1 MGPAERCGWVI
12 HMRMEPSGYQEDNSS
27 HFLRVLVSLWKAQH
41 FLWMPPCGNGMFS
54 TFRLRQN
61 DGAGTAENS
70 LFRRIS
76 GIIGISEKKRW
87 FPMPQ
92 SEMEALIQLQK
103 ETIESLRQLVDSQR
117 LTIEQMTKSH
127 EAQTAQLN
135 QTIANLNETVEY
147 LKKKLFASSSEKTKK
162 DAFPGQLDLFNEA
175 EAAADPSVPEPT
187 LEEAVGG
194 YKRKER
200 KQKATREEI
209 LAGLPVVEVPCTV
222 PDEDRNCPYCNT
234 PMEVIGKKVVREE
247 LRIIPAKVERIQY
260 VQEVLGCPECK
271 KDGASVIVG
280 AETPSPLLK
289 HSLASA
295 STVAYVMYQKYVNS
309 IPLYRQEADWKQL
322 GVKLS
327 RATLANWVIK
337 CGIDYM
343 EPVYGHLHQ
352 CLLERDI
359 IHADETP
366 CQVLKEDGKTAQSRS
381 YMWLYGSGNDGLPP
395 IRLYDYQPSRGGYHA
410 EEFLKGFSG
419 YLICDGFS
427 GYNKLKGVIR
437 CGCLAHMR
445 RYWKEALPGK
455 SRKSSDKTH
464 AEIGLDYCN
473 QLFELEKEYADL
485 DADTRKAERL
495 ETKPAIWEAYWS
507 WLETVNPAGGSR
519 LAKAVTYAKNQ
530 KPYMENYLLDGR
542 CSISNNIAENIAR
555 PYAVGRKNFLFHDT
569 VKGAQASAIIYS
581 LVETAKLNNLNIYAY
596 LETVLLY
603 MPDYKNEPEGIE
615 ELMPWSEMIQQ
626 RCQIKSKS

>member
-1 MGPAERCGWVI
+1 
-12 HMRMEPSGYQEDNSS
+12 
-27 HFLRVLVSLWKAQH
+27 
-41 FLWMPPCGNGMFS
+41 
-54 TFRLRQN
+54 
-61 DGAGTAENS
+61 
-70 LFRRIS
+70 
-76 GIIGISEKKRW
+76 
-87 FPMPQ
+87 MPQ
-92 SEMEALIQLQK
+92 SEMEALLQLQK

-127 EAQTAQLN
+127 EEQTAQLN

-147 LKKKLFASSSEKTKK
+147 LKKKLFGSSSEKTIK
-162 DAFPGQLDLFNEA
+162 DEFPGQMNLFNEA
-175 EAAADPSVPEPT
+175 ETFADLSVPEPT
-187 LEEAVGG
+187 LEETVGG
-194 YKRKER
+194 YNRKGK
-200 KQKATREEI
+200 KQKATRKEI
-209 LAGLPVVEVPCTV
+209 LAGLPVIEVPCTV
-222 PDEDRNCPYCNT
+222 PEEDRNCPYCST

-247 LRIIPAKVERIQY
+247 LRIIPAKVQRIQY

-289 HSLASA
+289 HSLASP

-309 IPLYRQEADWKQL
+309 VPLYRQEADWKQL
-322 GVKLS
+322 GVKLR

-337 CGIDYM
+337 CGTDYM
-343 EPVYGHLHQ
+343 EPVYEQLHRH
-352 CLLERDI
+352 LLERDI

-366 CQVLKEDGKTAQSRS
+366 CQVLKEEGKTAQSKS

-419 YLICDGFS
+419 YLTCDGFS
-427 GYNKLKGVIR
+427 GYNKLKNVTR

-445 RYWKEALPGK
+445 RYWYETLPGK
-455 SRKSSDKTH
+455 TKKSKEKTP
-464 AEIGLDYCN
+464 AEIGFDYCS

-485 DADTRKAERL
+485 DADTRKAKRL
-495 ETKPAIWEAYWS
+495 ETEPAIWEAYWS
-507 WLETVNPAGGSR
+507 WLETVDAAGGSR

-542 CSISNNIAENIAR
+542 CSISNNIAR

-569 VKGAQASAIIYS
+569 VKGARASSVIYS

-603 MPDYKNEPEGIE
+603 MPDYKNEPEGIK
-615 ELMPWSEMIQQ
+615 ELMPWSDMIQQ
-626 RCQIKSKS
+626 RCRIKSKS

>member
-1 MGPAERCGWVI
+1 
-12 HMRMEPSGYQEDNSS
+12 
-27 HFLRVLVSLWKAQH
+27 
-41 FLWMPPCGNGMFS
+41 
-54 TFRLRQN
+54 
-61 DGAGTAENS
+61 
-70 LFRRIS
+70 
-76 GIIGISEKKRW
+76 
-87 FPMPQ
+87 MPQ

-117 LTIEQMTKSH
+117 LTIEQMAKNH
-127 EAQTAQLN
+127 EMQTAQLN

-194 YKRKER
+194 YKRKAR

-280 AETPSPLLK
+280 AEIPSPLLK
-289 HSLASA
+289 HSLASP
-295 STVAYVMYQKYVNS
+295 STVAYVMYQKYGNS
-309 IPLYRQEADWKQL
+309 IPLYRQEANWKQL
-322 GVKLS
+322 GVKLP

-410 EEFLKGFSG
+410 EEFQKGFSG

-455 SRKSSDKTH
+455 TRKSSDKTP

-495 ETKPAIWEAYWS
+495 ETEPAIWEAYWS

-555 PYAVGRKNFLFHDT
+555 PYVVGRKNFLFHDT
-569 VKGAQASAIIYS
+569 VKGARASAIIYS

>member
-289 HSLASA
+289 HSLASP
-295 STVAYVMYQKYVNS
+295 STVAYVMYQKYGNS
-309 IPLYRQEADWKQL
+309 IPLYRQEANWKQL

>member
-1 MGPAERCGWVI
+1 
-12 HMRMEPSGYQEDNSS
+12 
-27 HFLRVLVSLWKAQH
+27 
-41 FLWMPPCGNGMFS
+41 
-54 TFRLRQN
+54 
-61 DGAGTAENS
+61 
-70 LFRRIS
+70 
-76 GIIGISEKKRW
+76 
-87 FPMPQ
+87 MPQ
-92 SEMEALIQLQK
+92 SEMEALMQLQK
-103 ETIESLRQLVDSQR
+103 ETIESLRQLVNSQR

-127 EAQTAQLN
+127 EEQTAQLN

-147 LKKKLFASSSEKTKK
+147 LKKKLFASSSEKAKK
-162 DAFPGQLDLFNEA
+162 DGFPGQIHLFHEA
-175 EAAADPSVPEPT
+175 EAAADSSVPEPT
-187 LEEAVGG
+187 LEETVGG
-194 YKRKER
+194 YKRKAK

-209 LAGLPVVEVPCTV
+209 LAGLPVIEVPCTV
-222 PDEDRNCPYCNT
+222 PDEDRNCPYCNA

-280 AETPSPLLK
+280 AETPSPLIK
-289 HSLASA
+289 HSLASP

-309 IPLYRQEADWKQL
+309 IPLYRQEAEWKQL
-322 GVKLS
+322 GVKLP

-343 EPVYGHLHQ
+343 EPVYKQLHQ
-352 CLLERDI
+352 HLLERDI

-366 CQVLKEDGKTAQSRS
+366 CQVLKEEGKTAQSKS

-410 EEFLKGFSG
+410 GEFLKGFSG
-419 YLICDGFS
+419 YLTCDGFS
-427 GYNKLKGVIR
+427 GYNKLKDVIR

-445 RYWKEALPGK
+445 RYWHEALPGK
-455 SRKSSDKTH
+455 SKKSPDKTP
-464 AEIGLDYCN
+464 AEIGFDYCN

-485 DADTRKAERL
+485 DADTRKAKRV
-495 ETKPAIWEAYWS
+495 ETEPAIWEAYWS
-507 WLETVNPAGGSR
+507 WLETVNPGGGSR

-555 PYAVGRKNFLFHDT
+555 SYAVGRKNFLFHDT
-569 VKGAQASAIIYS
+569 VKGARASSVIYS

-626 RCQIKSKS
+626 RCRIKSKS

>member
-1 MGPAERCGWVI
+1 M
-12 HMRMEPSGYQEDNSS
+12 S
-27 HFLRVLVSLWKAQH
+27 
-41 FLWMPPCGNGMFS
+41 
-54 TFRLRQN
+54 
-61 DGAGTAENS
+61 
-70 LFRRIS
+70 
-76 GIIGISEKKRW
+76 
-87 FPMPQ
+87 Q

-117 LTIEQMTKSH
+117 LTIEQLTKNH
-127 EAQTAQLN
+127 EEQTAQLN

-147 LKKKLFASSSEKTKK
+147 LKKKLFASSSEKAKK
-162 DAFPGQLDLFNEA
+162 DGFPGQMDLFNEA
-175 EAAADPSVPEPT
+175 EAVADPSVPEAT
-187 LEEAVGG
+187 LEEVVGG
-194 YKRKER
+194 YKRQAR
-200 KQKATREEI
+200 KTKATREEI
-209 LAGLPVVEVPCTV
+209 LAGLPVIEVPCTV

-234 PMEVIGKKVVREE
+234 PMEIIGKKVVREE

-289 HSLASA
+289 HSLASP

-309 IPLYRQEADWKQL
+309 IPLYRQETDWKQL
-322 GVKLS
+322 GVKLL
-327 RATLANWVIK
+327 RATLANWIIK
-337 CGIDYM
+337 CGTDYM
-343 EPVYGHLHQ
+343 GPVYERLHQ
-352 CLLERDI
+352 HLLKRDI

-366 CQVLKEDGKTAQSRS
+366 CQVLKEEGKTAQSKS

-410 EEFLKGFSG
+410 EKFLKGFSG
-419 YLICDGFS
+419 YLTCDGFG
-427 GYNKLKGVIR
+427 GYNKLKDVIR

-445 RYWKEALPGK
+445 RYWYDALPGK
-455 SRKSSDKTH
+455 SKKTKEKTP
-464 AEIGLDYCN
+464 AEIGFDYCN

-485 DADTRKAERL
+485 DAETRKVKRL
-495 ETKPAIWEAYWS
+495 ETEPAIWKAYWS
-507 WLETVNPAGGSR
+507 WLETLYPTGGSR
-519 LAKAVTYAKNQ
+519 LDKAVTYAKNQ

-555 PYAVGRKNFLFHDT
+555 PYAIGRKNFLFHDT
-569 VKGAQASAIIYS
+569 VKGARASSIIYS

-615 ELMPWSEMIQQ
+615 ELMPWSDTIQQ
-626 RCQIKSKS
+626 RCRIKSKS

>member
-1 MGPAERCGWVI
+1 
-12 HMRMEPSGYQEDNSS
+12 
-27 HFLRVLVSLWKAQH
+27 
-41 FLWMPPCGNGMFS
+41 
-54 TFRLRQN
+54 
-61 DGAGTAENS
+61 
-70 LFRRIS
+70 
-76 GIIGISEKKRW
+76 
-87 FPMPQ
+87 MPQ

-194 YKRKER
+194 YKRKAR

>member
-1 MGPAERCGWVI
+1 
-12 HMRMEPSGYQEDNSS
+12 
-27 HFLRVLVSLWKAQH
+27 
-41 FLWMPPCGNGMFS
+41 
-54 TFRLRQN
+54 
-61 DGAGTAENS
+61 
-70 LFRRIS
+70 
-76 GIIGISEKKRW
+76 
-87 FPMPQ
+87 MPQ
-92 SEMEALIQLQK
+92 SEMEALLQLQK

-127 EAQTAQLN
+127 EEQTAQLN

-147 LKKKLFASSSEKTKK
+147 LKKKLFGSSSEKTIK
-162 DAFPGQLDLFNEA
+162 DEFPGQMNLFNEA
-175 EAAADPSVPEPT
+175 ETFADPSVPEPT
-187 LEEAVGG
+187 LEETVGG
-194 YKRKER
+194 YNRKGK

-209 LAGLPVVEVPCTV
+209 LAGLPVIEVPCTV
-222 PDEDRNCPYCNT
+222 PEEDRNCPYCST

-247 LRIIPAKVERIQY
+247 LRIIPAKVQRIQY

-289 HSLASA
+289 HSLASP

-309 IPLYRQEADWKQL
+309 VPLYRQEADWKQL
-322 GVKLS
+322 GVKLR

-337 CGIDYM
+337 CGTDYM
-343 EPVYGHLHQ
+343 EPVYEQPHRH
-352 CLLERDI
+352 LLERDI

-366 CQVLKEDGKTAQSRS
+366 CQVLKEEGKKAQSKS

-419 YLICDGFS
+419 YLTCDGFS
-427 GYNKLKGVIR
+427 GYNKLKNVTR

-445 RYWKEALPGK
+445 RYWYEALPGK
-455 SRKSSDKTH
+455 TKKSKEKTQ
-464 AEIGLDYCN
+464 AEIGFDYCS

-485 DADTRKAERL
+485 DADTRKAKRL
-495 ETKPAIWEAYWS
+495 ETEPAIWEAYWS
-507 WLETVNPAGGSR
+507 WLETVDAAGGSR

-569 VKGAQASAIIYS
+569 VKGARASSIIYS

-603 MPDYKNEPEGIE
+603 MPDYKNEPEGIK
-615 ELMPWSEMIQQ
+615 ELMPWSDMIQQ
-626 RCQIKSKS
+626 RCRIKSKS

>member
-1 MGPAERCGWVI
+1 
-12 HMRMEPSGYQEDNSS
+12 
-27 HFLRVLVSLWKAQH
+27 
-41 FLWMPPCGNGMFS
+41 
-54 TFRLRQN
+54 
-61 DGAGTAENS
+61 
-70 LFRRIS
+70 
-76 GIIGISEKKRW
+76 
-87 FPMPQ
+87 MPQ
-92 SEMEALIQLQK
+92 SEMEALLQLQK
-103 ETIESLRQLVDSQR
+103 ETIESLRQLVESQR
-117 LTIEQMTKSH
+117 LTIEQMSKSH
-127 EAQTAQLN
+127 EEQTAQLN

-147 LKKKLFASSSEKTKK
+147 LKKKLFASSSEKSNK
-162 DAFPGQLDLFNEA
+162 DVFPGQINLFNEA
-175 EAAADPSVPEPT
+175 EAAAEPSVPEPT
-187 LEEAVGG
+187 LEEAVRG
-194 YKRKER
+194 YDRQARKP
-200 KQKATREEI
+200 KATREEI
-209 LAGLPVVEVPCTV
+209 LAGLPVIEVPCTV
-222 PDEDRNCPYCNT
+222 PDADRNCPYCNT

-247 LRIIPAKVERIQY
+247 LRITPAKVERIQY
-260 VQEVLGCPECK
+260 VQEVLGCPECR

-289 HSLASA
+289 HSLASP

-309 IPLYRQEADWKQL
+309 IPLYRQEADWKQM
-322 GVKLS
+322 GVKLP

-337 CGIDYM
+337 CGMDYM
-343 EPVYGHLHQ
+343 EPVYERLHQ
-352 CLLERDI
+352 HLLERAI

-366 CQVLKEDGKTAQSRS
+366 CQVLKEEGKTAQSKS

-419 YLICDGFS
+419 YLTCDGFS
-427 GYNKLKGVIR
+427 GYNKLKDVIR

-445 RYWKEALPGK
+445 RYWYDALPGK
-455 SRKSSDKTH
+455 SKRSLDKTP
-464 AEIGLDYCN
+464 AEIGFDYCN
-473 QLFELEKEYADL
+473 RLFELEKEYADL
-485 DADTRKAERL
+485 DADTRKAKRL
-495 ETKPAIWEAYWS
+495 ETEPAIWEAYWS
-507 WLETVNPAGGSR
+507 WLETVDPAGGSR

-569 VKGAQASAIIYS
+569 VKGARASSIIYS

-615 ELMPWSEMIQQ
+615 ELMSWSDMIQQ
-626 RCQIKSKS
+626 RCRIKSKS

>member
-194 YKRKER
+194 YKRKAR

-366 CQVLKEDGKTAQSRS
+366 CQVLKEDGKAAQSRS

-495 ETKPAIWEAYWS
+495 ETEPAIWEAYWS
-507 WLETVNPAGGSR
+507 WLESVNPAGGSR

-542 CSISNNIAENIAR
+542 CSISNNICLVHN
-555 PYAVGRKNFLFHDT
+555 KNTQSCRGD
-569 VKGAQASAIIYS
+569 SS
-581 LVETAKLNNLNIYAY
+581 KL
-596 LETVLLY
+596 
-603 MPDYKNEPEGIE
+603 
-615 ELMPWSEMIQQ
+615 Q
-626 RCQIKSKS
+626 REFPQ

>member
-1 MGPAERCGWVI
+1 M
-12 HMRMEPSGYQEDNSS
+12 S
-27 HFLRVLVSLWKAQH
+27 
-41 FLWMPPCGNGMFS
+41 
-54 TFRLRQN
+54 
-61 DGAGTAENS
+61 
-70 LFRRIS
+70 
-76 GIIGISEKKRW
+76 
-87 FPMPQ
+87 Q

-117 LTIEQMTKSH
+117 LTIEQLTKNH
-127 EAQTAQLN
+127 EEQTAQLN

-147 LKKKLFASSSEKTKK
+147 LKKKLFASSSEKAKK
-162 DAFPGQLDLFNEA
+162 DGFPGQMDLFNEA
-175 EAAADPSVPEPT
+175 EAVADPSVPEAT
-187 LEEAVGG
+187 LEEVVGG
-194 YKRKER
+194 YKRQAR
-200 KQKATREEI
+200 KTKATREEI
-209 LAGLPVVEVPCTV
+209 LAGLPVIEVPCTV

-234 PMEVIGKKVVREE
+234 PMEIIGKKVVREE

-289 HSLASA
+289 HSLASP

-309 IPLYRQEADWKQL
+309 IPLYRQETDWKQL
-322 GVKLS
+322 GVKLL
-327 RATLANWVIK
+327 RATLANWIIK
-337 CGIDYM
+337 CGTDYM
-343 EPVYGHLHQ
+343 GPVYERLHQ
-352 CLLERDI
+352 HLLKRDI

-366 CQVLKEDGKTAQSRS
+366 CQVLKEEGKTAQSKS

-410 EEFLKGFSG
+410 EKFLKGFSG
-419 YLICDGFS
+419 YLTCDGFG
-427 GYNKLKGVIR
+427 GYNKLKDVIR

-445 RYWKEALPGK
+445 RYWYDALPGK
-455 SRKSSDKTH
+455 SKKTKEKTP
-464 AEIGLDYCN
+464 AEIGFDYCN

-485 DADTRKAERL
+485 DAETRKVKRL
-495 ETKPAIWEAYWS
+495 ETEPAIWKAYWS
-507 WLETVNPAGGSR
+507 WLETLYPTGGSR
-519 LAKAVTYAKNQ
+519 LDKAVTYAKNQ

-555 PYAVGRKNFLFHDT
+555 PYAIGRKNFLFHDT
-569 VKGAQASAIIYS
+569 VKGARASSIIYS

-615 ELMPWSEMIQQ
+615 ELMPWSDMIQQ
-626 RCQIKSKS
+626 RCRIKSKS

>member
-1 MGPAERCGWVI
+1 M
-12 HMRMEPSGYQEDNSS
+12 S
-27 HFLRVLVSLWKAQH
+27 
-41 FLWMPPCGNGMFS
+41 
-54 TFRLRQN
+54 
-61 DGAGTAENS
+61 
-70 LFRRIS
+70 
-76 GIIGISEKKRW
+76 
-87 FPMPQ
+87 Q

-117 LTIEQMTKSH
+117 LTIEQLTKNH
-127 EAQTAQLN
+127 EEQTAQLN

-147 LKKKLFASSSEKTKK
+147 LKKKLFASSSEKAKK
-162 DAFPGQLDLFNEA
+162 DGFPGQMDLFNEA
-175 EAAADPSVPEPT
+175 EAVADPSVPEPT
-187 LEEAVGG
+187 LEEVVGG
-194 YKRKER
+194 YKRQAR
-200 KQKATREEI
+200 KTKATREEI
-209 LAGLPVVEVPCTV
+209 LAGLPVIEVPCTV

-234 PMEVIGKKVVREE
+234 LMEIIGKKVVREE

-289 HSLASA
+289 HSLASP

-309 IPLYRQEADWKQL
+309 IPLYRQETDWKQL
-322 GVKLS
+322 GVKLL
-327 RATLANWVIK
+327 RATLANWIIK
-337 CGIDYM
+337 CGTDYM
-343 EPVYGHLHQ
+343 GPVYERLHQ
-352 CLLERDI
+352 HLLKRDI

-366 CQVLKEDGKTAQSRS
+366 CQVLKEEGKTAQSKS

-410 EEFLKGFSG
+410 EKFLKGFSG
-419 YLICDGFS
+419 YLTCDGFG
-427 GYNKLKGVIR
+427 GYNKLKDVIR

-445 RYWKEALPGK
+445 RYWYDALPGK
-455 SRKSSDKTH
+455 SKKTKEKTP
-464 AEIGLDYCN
+464 AEIGFDYCN

-485 DADTRKAERL
+485 DAETRKVKRL
-495 ETKPAIWEAYWS
+495 ETEPAIWKAYWS
-507 WLETVNPAGGSR
+507 WLETLYPTGGSR
-519 LAKAVTYAKNQ
+519 LDKAVTYAKNQ

-555 PYAVGRKNFLFHDT
+555 PYAIGRKNFLFHDT
-569 VKGAQASAIIYS
+569 VKGARASSIIYS

-615 ELMPWSEMIQQ
+615 ELMPWSDMIQQ
-626 RCQIKSKS
+626 RCRIKSKS

>member
-194 YKRKER
+194 YKRKAR

-495 ETKPAIWEAYWS
+495 ETEPAMWEAYWS

>member
-1 MGPAERCGWVI
+1 
-12 HMRMEPSGYQEDNSS
+12 
-27 HFLRVLVSLWKAQH
+27 
-41 FLWMPPCGNGMFS
+41 
-54 TFRLRQN
+54 
-61 DGAGTAENS
+61 
-70 LFRRIS
+70 
-76 GIIGISEKKRW
+76 
-87 FPMPQ
+87 MPQ
-92 SEMEALIQLQK
+92 SERETLMQLQK

-117 LTIEQMTKSH
+117 LTIEQMAKSH
-127 EAQTAQLN
+127 EDQTVQMN
-135 QTIANLNETVEY
+135 QTIANLNEMVEY
-147 LKKKLFASSSEKTKK
+147 LEKKLFASSSEKTKK
-162 DAFPGQLDLFNEA
+162 DGFPGQMDLFNEA
-175 EAAADPSVPEPT
+175 EVAADSSVLEPT
-187 LEEAVGG
+187 LEEVVGG
-194 YKRKER
+194 YKRKA
-200 KQKATREEI
+200 KKPKATREEI

-222 PDEDRNCPYCNT
+222 PEEDRNCPYCNA

-289 HSLASA
+289 HSLASP

-309 IPLYRQEADWKQL
+309 IPLYRQEGDWKQL
-322 GVKLS
+322 GVSLP

-343 EPVYGHLHQ
+343 EPVYERLHQ
-352 CLLERDI
+352 HLLERDI

-366 CQVLKEDGKTAQSRS
+366 CQVLKEEGKTAQSKS
-381 YMWLYGSGNDGLPP
+381 YMWLYGSGNDELPP

-410 EEFLKGFSG
+410 EEFLKEFSG
-419 YLICDGFS
+419 YLTCDGFG
-427 GYNKLKGVIR
+427 GYNKLKEVIR

-445 RYWKEALPGK
+445 RYWHEALPGK
-455 SRKSSDKTH
+455 SKNSPDRTP
-464 AEIGLDYCN
+464 AEIGFDYCN
-473 QLFELEKEYADL
+473 QLFELEKEYADM
-485 DADTRKAERL
+485 DADTRKAKRL
-495 ETKPAIWEAYWS
+495 ETEPAIWEAYWS

-519 LAKAVTYAKNQ
+519 LAKAVIYAKNQ

-569 VKGAQASAIIYS
+569 VKGARASSIIYS

-615 ELMPWSEMIQQ
+615 ELMPWSDMIQQ
-626 RCQIKSKS
+626 RCKIKSKS

>member
-1 MGPAERCGWVI
+1 
-12 HMRMEPSGYQEDNSS
+12 
-27 HFLRVLVSLWKAQH
+27 
-41 FLWMPPCGNGMFS
+41 
-54 TFRLRQN
+54 
-61 DGAGTAENS
+61 
-70 LFRRIS
+70 
-76 GIIGISEKKRW
+76 
-87 FPMPQ
+87 
-92 SEMEALIQLQK
+92 
-103 ETIESLRQLVDSQR
+103 
-117 LTIEQMTKSH
+117 
-127 EAQTAQLN
+127 
-135 QTIANLNETVEY
+135 
-147 LKKKLFASSSEKTKK
+147 
-162 DAFPGQLDLFNEA
+162 
-175 EAAADPSVPEPT
+175 
-187 LEEAVGG
+187 
-194 YKRKER
+194 
-200 KQKATREEI
+200 
-209 LAGLPVVEVPCTV
+209 
-222 PDEDRNCPYCNT
+222 
-234 PMEVIGKKVVREE
+234 MEVIGKKVVREE